1 MNFSQV
7 NKIDFKLFPCIT
19 QPYKIISSIGQMIF
33 YKNYFKIVKYI
44 APTNQIY
51 LQSLAENQQNYT
63 KAYYIF

>member
-1 MNFSQV
+1 
-7 NKIDFKLFPCIT
+7 
-19 QPYKIISSIGQMIF
+19 MIF

>member
-19 QPYKIISSIGQMIF
+19 QPQKITNFIGQIIF

-44 APTNQIY
+44 ALTNQT
-51 LQSLAENQQNYT
+51 SP
-63 KAYYIF
+63 KPS